1 VTPVRTVFTLVA
13 AAIAIAC
20 GPRADAPPERGE
32 RIELIAPPD
41 RVGRDIVF
49 EWTSPVR
56 ADQYRLVVL
65 DSSNALVWAGSTRG
79 QRVTPGS
86 ELWMRLKPS
95 LLYRWSVE
103 GVDAGGRTV
112 ARSAEGSFTYA
123 PSR

>member
-1 VTPVRTVFTLVA
+1 VTPVRTVFTLALA
-13 AAIAIAC
+13 AAIAIGC
-20 GPRADAPPERGE
+20 GPRVDE
-32 RIELIAPPD
+32 RIELVAPPD

-95 LLYRWSVE
+95 LRYRWSVE

-112 ARSAEGSFTYA
+112 ALSAEGSFTYA

>member
-1 VTPVRTVFTLVA
+1 VTPVRTVLSLALA
-13 AAIAIAC
+13 AAIVIAC
-20 GPRADAPPERGE
+20 GPREAPGE
-32 RIELIAPPD
+32 RIELIAPPS

-65 DSSNALVWAGSTRG
+65 DSSNNALVWAGSTRG

-103 GVDAGGRTV
+103 GVDADGRTV

>member
-1 VTPVRTVFTLVA
+1 VTPVRTVFTLALA
-13 AAIAIAC
+13 AAIAIGC
-20 GPRADAPPERGE
+20 GPRADD
-32 RIELIAPPD
+32 RIELIAPPG

-65 DSSNALVWAGSTRG
+65 DASDNALVWAGSTRG

-103 GVDAGGRTV
+103 GVDADGRTV